1 MRENGNEVRE
11 DKGTK
16 TISSL

>member
-1 MRENGNEVRE
+1 MRENGNEVLE
-11 DKGTK
+11 DEGMK